1 MFLVFSIYF
10 FLKHNIDLKKD
21 LINNKSVEMS
31 IDNITLEEILQK
43 ISMLFREMDVMK
55 KLP

>member
-10 FLKHNIDLKKD
+10 SLKHNKDLKKD

-31 IDNITLEEILQK
+31 IDNITLEEILQ
-43 ISMLFREMDVMK
+43 
-55 KLP
+55 

>member
-10 FLKHNIDLKKD
+10 FLKHNKDLKKD

>member
-1 MFLVFSIYF
+1 
-10 FLKHNIDLKKD
+10 
-21 LINNKSVEMS
+21 MS